1 MSFNDTTKPGTNG
14 HGADTAPVD
23 TFGKEAELNREHY
36 PSDDSASEHSNTQAG
51 VKRIEGVS
59 QAWTKTSLIVAYVT
73 YETHS
78 SRRATKLM
86 TSTDSSSSPMSHLS
100 RSRSRV

>member
-1 MSFNDTTKPGTNG
+1 MSFNDQTKPGTNG
-14 HGADTAPVD
+14 HGTDTAPVD

-36 PSDDSASEHSNTQAG
+36 TSDDSASEHSNTQAG

-73 YETHS
+73 YE
-78 SRRATKLM
+78 
-86 TSTDSSSSPMSHLS
+86 DSMYSVALPS
-100 RSRSRV
+100 